1 MMPHAFD
8 LRKLNREA
16 GAIRAKDSALLS
28 LTKQG
33 YTQSSTHTRPLP
45 TPRLAAPRHIFI
57 RRLIARPLQY
67 RLVVVH
73 AMNLI

>member
-33 YTQSSTHTRPLP
+33 YTPSTQTRPL
-45 TPRLAAPRHIFI
+45 TSRHALAAPRHIFSR
-57 RRLIARPLQY
+57 RRLKPVLWDGWCK
-67 RLVVVH
+67 
-73 AMNLI
+73 MNSSV